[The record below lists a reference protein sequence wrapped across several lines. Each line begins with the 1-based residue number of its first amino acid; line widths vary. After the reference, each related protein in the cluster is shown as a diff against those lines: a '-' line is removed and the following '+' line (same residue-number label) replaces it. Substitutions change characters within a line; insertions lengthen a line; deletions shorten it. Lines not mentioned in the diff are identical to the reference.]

1 MKWPELGPE
10 LGYRLHYV
18 STANLEEF
26 TSNGSA
32 YFKFDVGSLYL
43 STDIIRL
50 LASCPRPLIEPALNH
65 LLSLLFGRRTM
76 RHCRFRLRITRIV
89 MLRWA
94 LCLQREG
101 RAERAA
107 INVRSAIGEQHHRKR
122 FQSKIFRPSTFRG
135 AARWSVLP
143 WPGPSL
149 EQSLQLY
156 IEVILP
162 LDDLQRVLALPSQ
175 SQRSGYFSTFRHPL
189 R

>member
-101 RAERAA
+101 RASGR
-107 INVRSAIGEQHHRKR
+107 
-122 FQSKIFRPSTFRG
+122 QSMF
-135 AARWSVLP
+135 V
-143 WPGPSL
+143 
-149 EQSLQLY
+149 
-156 IEVILP
+156 
-162 LDDLQRVLALPSQ
+162 
-175 SQRSGYFSTFRHPL
+175 QRSGSSTTEKDFKARYSVRRHSGEL
-189 R
+189 RGGVYCLGLAPHLNRVYNFILKWSFHSTICREC